1 MTGLAPARSQAKS
14 VLQRALPST
23 LLFGALAAAILA
35 LRIVQRGELWLDR
48 TAWLVG
54 LAALGGAAAAA
65 LTRLALRLL
74 PWRGLSAR
82 PRLLAALAFPA
93 FFMATMLV
101 AYVAHSLL
109 IGNPLEPKDGR
120 PIWAY
125 VWIPAQISA
134 LFLISSPTY
143 LLPWPLP
150 VLSLAAAWLLPG
162 PAATPLTPAN
172 QPGNSRNAG

>member
-1 MTGLAPARSQAKS
+1 MTGLAPAGSQAKR
-14 VLQRALPST
+14 VLQRGLPSA
-23 LLFGALAAAILA
+23 LLFGGMAAAILA

-65 LTRLALRLL
+65 LTRLALRFL
-74 PWRGLSAR
+74 PWRALNAR

-120 PIWAY
+120 PLWAY
-125 VWIPAQISA
+125 IWIPAQISA

-150 VLSLAAAWLLPG
+150 VLTLVAAWLLPETG
-162 PAATPLTPAN
+162 VTPLIPDN
-172 QPGNSRNAG
+172 EPGNSLNAG